1 MAERNNKGGADT
13 RGEVTTT
20 GQNSPRDE
28 LDNRGINQLQQGLDD
43 LRSSVASLTARLAES
58 TAVGGRGLQQAYQ
71 MAGDVA
77 EDVVDRAAE
86 GVAAVRSRVQ
96 DQSPAVIALAFFAGV
111 VIGYLLTASSANQ
124 PQHWPDRRPS
134 GRR

>member
-13 RGEVTTT
+13 RGEMTTT

-96 DQSPAVIALAFFAGV
+96 DQSPAVIGLAFLAGV
-111 VIGYLLTASSANQ
+111 ILGGLIGASSIGRQ
-124 PQHWPDRRPS
+124 PNS
-134 GRR
+134 LGRRHGRRR

>member
-96 DQSPAVIALAFFAGV
+96 DQSPAVIGLAFLAGV
-111 VIGYLLTASSANQ
+111 ILGGLIGASSIGRQANS
-124 PQHWPDRRPS
+124 P
-134 GRR
+134 GRRHGRRR